1 MIEILITSSVLI
13 VLLLILRRALRGRI
27 PMSLQ
32 YGLWLLVAL
41 RLLIPGSLFSSP
53 VSVLSGVEALRDQAA
68 FSQVQSPAGDRGQ
81 GGQEGSGPA
90 GPVSHAPPLSG
101 NQSPA
106 APAPEGES
114 SAPFPWGTLVRW
126 VWWGGMALTA
136 GWFLL
141 ANLSFRR
148 RLLAGREPVEGADSP
163 IPVYLA
169 PGAGSPCLYGLFRP
183 AIYVT
188 PACLEEGRLSHVVA
202 HELTHRR
209 HGDQLW
215 SLVRCACLILYWFD
229 PLVWVAAVCSRRD
242 CELACDEGALR
253 RLGEEQRLPYGRT
266 LVAVAAQAVRPGHLL
281 RTATT
286 MSSGA
291 RALLERVER
300 IARRPRVTAL
310 AAACALTVSLLG
322 ACAVFSGAAPEES
335 PAPSPSEDVQTVDA
349 QEAWAEVKAALD
361 GGEGMSD
368 FSPTELAA
376 AFPLSDGAYAEGIV
390 SQLALSF
397 PETLEIGSDFFSLE
411 LAQALIGE
419 IYGQGGW
426 LQADFEASLPSARSS
441 ADLQVG
447 RNYALLER
455 AWHSY
460 LGLEVLDTANHLQSV
475 FTGVSSTAEISYG
488 LTAAYLTA
496 YGQDASLVEVEEGN
510 TLLALTSLIRNAAPL
525 GYAPQ
530 SATFVATL
538 HLTLPDGS
546 AATLDL
552 DCWEDLARL
561 TVPDLA
567 PFGVYLDYGP
577 EVGEE
582 ESINALPSLLSLLDL
597 TDWPQGVKDAW
608 APVFE
613 LGPPE
618 TASYRWTAQM
628 DRQVYYDAVV
638 DAIESGEG
646 LSDFSPQAL
655 AAVYPLSDGAYAQGI
670 LSQLALSF
678 PGVLEVDA
686 GVLEQEEWQSLW
698 RGVVSEL
705 HALGSPYPQ
714 LIQAALDRGTD
725 PAGQLSLLR
734 AAEEAWQRDN
744 GAADPTQA
752 IYQVVE
758 DGYSSLLDPA
768 LDGRLTGDG
777 DFLAVHVYVIGRES
791 TGDFTSFYCWVY
803 LWSCAPG
810 DTGGYI
816 PLSALSNGAAVTLQ
830 FTAEGWVPAPLTPF
844 EEVPD
849 GMAAEDFFPEGL
861 VLDDFSAYDYDGLL
875 AAKAQAAL
883 ALQAMT

>member
-13 VLLLILRRALRGRI
+13 VLLLAVRRTLRGRI
-27 PMSLQ
+27 PMTLQ

-68 FSQVQSPAGDRGQ
+68 VSQVPPPAPDRGQ
-81 GGQEGSGPA
+81 GGQEWSGPA
-90 GPVSHAPPLSG
+90 GPVSSVPGPQGDLT
-101 NQSPA
+101 PT
-106 APAPEGES
+106 APAPEGENP
-114 SAPFPWGTLVRW
+114 APFPWGNLVRW

-148 RLLAGREPVEGADSP
+148 QLLAGRKPVEGADSP

-188 PACLEEGRLSHVVA
+188 PACLEAGRLSHVVA

-253 RLGEEQRLPYGRT
+253 RLGEDQRLPYGRT
-266 LVAVAAQAVRPGHLL
+266 LVAVAAQAARPGHLL

-322 ACAVFSGAAPEES
+322 ACAAFSGAAPEES

-349 QEAWAEVKAALD
+349 QEAWAEVKTALD
-361 GGEGMSD
+361 G
-368 FSPTELAA
+368 
-376 AFPLSDGAYAEGIV
+376 
-390 SQLALSF
+390 
-397 PETLEIGSDFFSLE
+397 
-411 LAQALIGE
+411 
-419 IYGQGGW
+419 
-426 LQADFEASLPSARSS
+426 
-441 ADLQVG
+441 
-447 RNYALLER
+447 
-455 AWHSY
+455 
-460 LGLEVLDTANHLQSV
+460 
-475 FTGVSSTAEISYG
+475 
-488 LTAAYLTA
+488 
-496 YGQDASLVEVEEGN
+496 
-510 TLLALTSLIRNAAPL
+510 
-525 GYAPQ
+525 
-530 SATFVATL
+530 
-538 HLTLPDGS
+538 
-546 AATLDL
+546 
-552 DCWEDLARL
+552 
-561 TVPDLA
+561 
-567 PFGVYLDYGP
+567 
-577 EVGEE
+577 
-582 ESINALPSLLSLLDL
+582 
-597 TDWPQGVKDAW
+597 
-608 APVFE
+608 
-613 LGPPE
+613 
-618 TASYRWTAQM
+618 
-628 DRQVYYDAVV
+628 
-638 DAIESGEG
+638 GEG
-646 LSDFSPQAL
+646 LSDFSTTEL
-655 AAVYPLSDGAYAQGI
+655 AAAYPLSDGAYTQGI
-670 LSQLALSF
+670 VSQLALSF
-678 PGVLEVDA
+678 PGVLEVGA
-686 GVLEQEEWQSLW
+686 GALEQEEWQSLW

-725 PAGQLSLLR
+725 AAGQLSLLR

-752 IYQVVE
+752 IYQMVE
-758 DGYSSLLDPA
+758 DGYASLLDPA

-777 DFLAVHVYVIGRES
+777 DFLAVHVYVIGWES

-810 DTGGYI
+810 ETGGYL
-816 PLSALSNGAAVTLQ
+816 PLSALSNGVTVTLQ
-830 FTAEGWVPAPLTPF
+830 STAEGWVPAPLTPF
-844 EEVPD
+844 EAVPD

-861 VLDDFSAYDYDGLL
+861 VLDNFSAYDYDGLL
-875 AAKAQAAL
+875 AAKAEAAL
-883 ALQAMT
+883 ALQAMA